1 MAGSSFFAGSKFPD
15 YSGEFVTGKIGQSGG
30 GINTWAYEKNAP
42 SFLDTSSKTDWK
54 GVANLGASFLQ
65 KYLDKDQDKYR
76 DQFART
82 PSSFGG
88 VDGRGFG
95 GGQLLENLSV
105 YTPPPSHSPFFIP
118 GESGGPSGGQRFA
131 RAGAGALQ
139 GGLSGFAVGGP
150 IGAAIGAIGGGLA
163 GGFG

>member
-1 MAGSSFFAGSKFPD
+1 MANSSFFGGSKFPD
-15 YSGEFVTGKIGQSGG
+15 AGEFYTGKIGSGG
-30 GINTWAYEKNAP
+30 GGTNIWAYEKNAP
-42 SFLDTSSKTDWK
+42 SFLDKGAKTDW
-54 GVANLGASFLQ
+54 GGIASLGASFLQ

-76 DQFART
+76 SEFSRM
-82 PSSFGG
+82 PFSMGG

>member
-1 MAGSSFFAGSKFPD
+1 MASSSFFGGGNFPD
-15 YSGEFVTGKIGQSGG
+15 YSGEFVSGKGGQSS

-42 SFLDTSSKTDWK
+42 SFLDKGSKTDWR
-54 GVANLGASFLQ
+54 GIANLGANFLQ

-76 DQFART
+76 SEFSRT
-82 PSSFGG
+82 PFSMGG
-88 VDGRGFG
+88 VDTRGFG

-105 YTPPPSHSPFFIP
+105 YSPPPSHAPYFIP

-131 RAGAGALQ
+131 RAGAGALK
-139 GGLSGFAVGGP
+139 GALSGFAVGGP
-150 IGAAIGAIGGGLA
+150 VGAVVGAIGGGLS

>member
-1 MAGSSFFAGSKFPD
+1 MASSFFDYKSGGGYKFPD
-15 YSGEFVTGKIGQSGG
+15 YSGKIGDVGS
-30 GINTWAYEKNAP
+30 NTWAYEKNAP
-42 SFLDTSSKTDWK
+42 SFLDKGSKTDW
-54 GVANLGASFLQ
+54 GGIANLGSSFLQ

-76 DQFART
+76 SEFSRT
-82 PSSFGG
+82 PVSMGG

-131 RAGAGALQ
+131 KAGAGALQ
-139 GGLSGFAVGGP
+139 GFLSGAATGMPHMAGIGAIAGGLSG
-150 IGAAIGAIGGGLA
+150 I
-163 GGFG
+163 FG